1 MRETSLGGGP
11 MSWAVTGARGML
23 GVDLVQTLRAADVG
37 VVPLGRGE
45 LDILDP
51 MACLEALADV
61 DVVVNCAAWTD
72 VDGAEAHEAE
82 AFAVNAVGASN
93 VARACSESGAVLV
106 QLSTDYVFSGQATE
120 PYAVSEPLAPI
131 NAYGRGKAA
140 GEWAVRA
147 ECERSYVVRTAWL
160 YGEHGPNFVRT
171 ILRLAEERET
181 IDVVDDQQGQ
191 PTWTRD
197 LAAFIHD
204 LVRRQAPFGT
214 YHGTSAHPTTWCGF
228 AREIFVSAGLDPRRI
243 RPTSSSSFG
252 RPAAR
257 PAYSV
262 LATTGGA
269 EVRDYEA
276 ALREAQPLRWAS

>member
-1 MRETSLGGGP
+1 MR
-11 MSWAVTGARGML
+11 WAVTGAGGML
-23 GVDLVQTLRAADVG
+23 GVDLVETLRAAGADV
-37 VVPLGRGE
+37 VALGRDD

-51 MACLEALADV
+51 RACRVALADV
-61 DVVVNCAAWTD
+61 GVVVNCAAWTD
-72 VDGAEAHEAE
+72 VDGAESHEEA
-82 AFAVNAVGASN
+82 AFAVNAVGAAN
-93 VARACSESGAVLV
+93 VARACSEGEAVLV

-120 PYAVSEPLAPI
+120 PYGVSEPLAPI

-160 YGEHGPNFVRT
+160 YGEHGPSFVRT

-181 IDVVDDQQGQ
+181 IDVVDDQHGQ

-197 LAAFIHD
+197 VAAYIHD
-204 LVRRQAPFGT
+204 LLQRQPAFGI
-214 YHGTSAHPTTWCGF
+214 YHATSANPTTWCGF
-228 AREIFVSAGLDPRRI
+228 AREVFASAGLDPERI
-243 RPTSSSSFG
+243 RPTSSNRFR
-252 RPAAR
+252 RPAPR

-262 LATTGGA
+262 LATTSDVK
-269 EVRDYEA
+269 VRDYEA